1 MSEIP
6 PSGPSTPAGAG
17 DLPLGAAPQGGAPP
31 QESDPN
37 RLEGYG
43 GKPGDLADDNTGPRA
58 LLHPTQV
65 PHERVPMLEAAF
77 ERLVRSLKSSLRK
90 LASDN
95 VEVTLSEM
103 TSTRFGPYMSSIALP
118 AMLAI
123 VKTDPWGGLCI
134 VSVSAGLVYSLVEL
148 VLGGGHGTGQ
158 SASVEGRGFTTI
170 EMGIARRLFD
180 SILTNAEDAFSTI
193 TPVTFSI
200 EHFETSPRFAA
211 IAPPA
216 SLTALAR
223 FKIEMGGVSGDFE
236 IAFPYSTLEPV
247 RDVLLT
253 NYSGDKL
260 GNDEIWGSH
269 LAAQAAVSETT
280 LSAILYE
287 GRMPLGRIMNLGV
300 GDTLMFT
307 TKPEDFIDLR
317 CENVVLARGRL
328 GRVDHNIA
336 VRVETMQS
344 MVL

>member
-1 MSEIP
+1 MAEVNR
-6 PSGPSTPAGAG
+6 SGEESAG
-17 DLPLGAAPQGGAPP
+17 DLPDMDQNLIDSILGFSKG
-31 QESDPN
+31 EH
-37 RLEGYG
+37 
-43 GKPGDLADDNTGPRA
+43 ADDTVGPRA
-58 LLHPTQV
+58 LLHTTAV

-77 ERLVRSLKSSLRK
+77 ERLVRSLKSSMRK

-95 VEVTLSEM
+95 VEVTLCEM
-103 TSTRFGPYMSSIALP
+103 TSSRFGPYLTSIALP

-148 VLGGGHGTGQ
+148 VLGGSTAGQ
-158 SASVEGRGFTTI
+158 NAQIEGRGFTSI
-170 EMGIARRLFD
+170 EMRIARLLFD
-180 SILTNAEDAFSTI
+180 AILTNMEEAFSTI

-216 SLTALAR
+216 SLTALAKFR
-223 FKIEMGGVSGDFE
+223 IEMGGVSGDFE
-236 IAFPYSTLEPV
+236 IAIPYSTLEPV
-247 RDVLLT
+247 RDLLLT

-260 GNDEIWGSH
+260 GNDEIWGTH
-269 LAAQAAVSETT
+269 LAAQAAVSETM

-287 GRMPLGRIMNLGV
+287 GKMPLGKILNLGV

-307 TKPEDFIDLR
+307 TKPDDFIDLR

-336 VRVETMQS
+336 VRVETLQGMAP
-344 MVL
+344 

>member
-1 MSEIP
+1 MAEVNR
-6 PSGPSTPAGAG
+6 SGEESADG
-17 DLPLGAAPQGGAPP
+17 LPDMDQNLIDSILGFSKG
-31 QESDPN
+31 EH
-37 RLEGYG
+37 
-43 GKPGDLADDNTGPRA
+43 ADDTVGPRA
-58 LLHPTQV
+58 LLHTTAV

-77 ERLVRSLKSSLRK
+77 ERLVRSLKSSMRK

-95 VEVTLSEM
+95 VEVTLCEM
-103 TSTRFGPYMSSIALP
+103 TSSRFGPYLTSIALP

-148 VLGGGHGTGQ
+148 VLGGSNVGQ
-158 SASVEGRGFTTI
+158 NAQIEGRGFTSI
-170 EMGIARRLFD
+170 EMRIARLLFD
-180 SILTNAEDAFSTI
+180 AILTNMEEAFSTI
-193 TPVTFSI
+193 TPVKFSI

-216 SLTALAR
+216 SLTALAKFR
-223 FKIEMGGVSGDFE
+223 IEMGGVSGDFE
-236 IAFPYSTLEPV
+236 IAIPYSTLEPV
-247 RDVLLT
+247 RDLLLT

-260 GNDEIWGSH
+260 GNDEIWGTH
-269 LAAQAAVSETT
+269 LAAQAAVSETM

-287 GRMPLGRIMNLGV
+287 GKMPLGKILNLGV

-307 TKPEDFIDLR
+307 TKPDDFIDLR

-336 VRVETMQS
+336 VRVETLQGMAP
-344 MVL
+344 

>member
-1 MSEIP
+1 MDQNLIDSI
-6 PSGPSTPAGAG
+6 
-17 DLPLGAAPQGGAPP
+17 LGFSKG
-31 QESDPN
+31 EH
-37 RLEGYG
+37 
-43 GKPGDLADDNTGPRA
+43 ADDTVGPRA
-58 LLHPTQV
+58 LLHTTAV

-77 ERLVRSLKSSLRK
+77 ERLVRSLKSSMRK

-95 VEVTLSEM
+95 VEVTLCEM
-103 TSTRFGPYMSSIALP
+103 TSSRFGPYLTSIALP

-148 VLGGGHGTGQ
+148 VLGGSTAGQ
-158 SASVEGRGFTTI
+158 NAQIEGRGFTSI
-170 EMGIARRLFD
+170 EMRIARLLFD
-180 SILTNAEDAFSTI
+180 AILTNMEEAFSTI

-216 SLTALAR
+216 SLTALAKFR
-223 FKIEMGGVSGDFE
+223 IEMGGVSGDFE
-236 IAFPYSTLEPV
+236 IAIPYSTLEPV
-247 RDVLLT
+247 RDLLLT

-260 GNDEIWGSH
+260 GNDEIWGTH
-269 LAAQAAVSETT
+269 LAAQAAVSETM

-287 GRMPLGRIMNLGV
+287 GKMPLGKILNLGV

-307 TKPEDFIDLR
+307 TKPDDFIDLR

-336 VRVETMQS
+336 VRVETLQGMAP
-344 MVL
+344 

>member
-1 MSEIP
+1 
-6 PSGPSTPAGAG
+6 
-17 DLPLGAAPQGGAPP
+17 
-31 QESDPN
+31 
-37 RLEGYG
+37 
-43 GKPGDLADDNTGPRA
+43 
-58 LLHPTQV
+58 
-65 PHERVPMLEAAF
+65 MLEAAF
-77 ERLVRSLKSSLRK
+77 ERLVRSLKSSMRK

-95 VEVTLSEM
+95 VEVTLCEM
-103 TSTRFGPYMSSIALP
+103 TSSRFGPYLTSIALP

-148 VLGGGHGTGQ
+148 VLGGSTAGQ
-158 SASVEGRGFTTI
+158 NAQIEGRGFTSI
-170 EMGIARRLFD
+170 EMRIARLLFD
-180 SILTNAEDAFSTI
+180 AILTNMEEAFSTI

-216 SLTALAR
+216 SLTALAKFR
-223 FKIEMGGVSGDFE
+223 IEMGGVSGDFE
-236 IAFPYSTLEPV
+236 IAIPYSTLEPV
-247 RDVLLT
+247 RDLLLT

-260 GNDEIWGSH
+260 GNDEIWGTH
-269 LAAQAAVSETT
+269 LAAQAAVSETM

-287 GRMPLGRIMNLGV
+287 GKMPLGKILNLGV

-307 TKPEDFIDLR
+307 TKPDDFIDLR

-336 VRVETMQS
+336 VRVETLQGMAP
-344 MVL
+344 